1 MVIKMRTYY
10 LFIIKDNVK
19 KTYENNS
26 GDLYQKLKIIK
37 NSDIN
42 LNYKLTLYKQICNEF
57 KTDVIS
63 SYLNKLKNL
72 KNSKNKYLF
81 KFQKEISL
89 LELNHAT
96 SVIITNLN
104 FSYFLKIFYYYNKNI
119 LVCDFQNDDYF
130 WLSKLFN
137 KENLF
142 EYN

>member
-1 MVIKMRTYY
+1 MRTYY

>member
-63 SYLNKLKNL
+63 SYLKSSGFKNEQMI
-72 KNSKNKYLF
+72 KAMMSQMGRTPS
-81 KFQKEISL
+81 QKQI
-89 LELNHAT
+89 NQMMKTMTKHM
-96 SVIITNLN
+96 
-104 FSYFLKIFYYYNKNI
+104 
-119 LVCDFQNDDYF
+119 D
-130 WLSKLFN
+130 
-137 KENLF
+137 
-142 EYN
+142 